1 MFATLFSSVE
11 SVLVVSLLL
20 TPVISGLLIT
30 LLKRKRII
38 ETTTII
44 SSFLI
49 LIQGLFLLPYILEK
63 KTISIFDGTFYLD
76 SLSAIMIITISLVGF
91 LASLYSVN
99 YMGRQYDELIVDGKK
114 LVRYYQGF
122 NMFLFTMLLVPV
134 SNNLGIMWVAIEAT
148 TLVSVLLIML
158 YTKQGSIEASWKYLL
173 IATVGLSL
181 ALFGIIF
188 FYYANSV
195 YDNSFDSTHG
205 MDWTNM
211 VENAPNFDP
220 NLVKFAFIFILVGF
234 GTKAGLAPMHTWLPD
249 AHSEAPSPISA
260 LLSGVLLNCAF
271 YGLLR
276 FHIISSHS
284 IGPEFS
290 NTLLIILGIISLG
303 IAAASIYFQKDV
315 KRMLAFS
322 SIEHMG
328 LVSVSVGF
336 GIFLGIYGALLHVIN
351 HAVVKSL
358 LFFSSG
364 SISQKY
370 QTKSI
375 ADTSGIIKTMP
386 ITGFMFLIGG
396 LAIIGMPPFNIFMS
410 EFLMLSSGFSSENFL
425 ASALVILFLVVIFA
439 SFGKHLLR
447 MVFGNPK
454 SEMKKEDLG
463 KLSILPMIILVS
475 IIFIMGIY
483 VPEPL
488 QTLIEDATKIV
499 LVGGAHS

>member
-1 MFATLFSSVE
+1 MFDIMFPSSE
-11 SVLVVSLLL
+11 SVLVISLLL
-20 TPVISGLLIT
+20 TPLISGLLIT
-30 LLKRKRII
+30 LFKRKRII
-38 ETTTII
+38 ETITII

-49 LIQGLFLLPYILEK
+49 LIQGFILLSYILEE
-63 KTISIFDGTFYLD
+63 KTISIFDGIFYLD
-76 SLSAIMIITISLVGF
+76 SLSAIIIITISLVGF
-91 LASLYSVN
+91 LTSLYSVN
-99 YMGRQYDELIVDGKK
+99 YMSSQYDKLIVDEKR

-134 SNNLGIMWVAIEAT
+134 SNNLGIMWIAIEAT

-158 YTKQGSIEASWKYLL
+158 YSKQGSIEASWKYLL

-195 YDNSFDSTHG
+195 NNSFNSIHG
-205 MDWTNM
+205 MNWTNM
-211 VENAPNFDP
+211 MENASYFDP
-220 NLVKFAFIFILVGF
+220 NIVKFAFIFILVGF

-322 SIEHMG
+322 SVEHMG
-328 LVSVSVGF
+328 IISVSMGF
-336 GIFLGIYGALLHVIN
+336 GVFLGIYGALLHVIN

-375 ADTSGIIKTMP
+375 VDTSGIIKTMP
-386 ITGFMFLIGG
+386 VTGFMFLIGG

-410 EFLMLSSGFSSENFL
+410 EFLMLSSGFSSKNFL
-425 ASALVILFLVVIFA
+425 ASALVILFLVIIFA
-439 SFGKHLLR
+439 SFGKYLLR

-454 SEMKKEDLG
+454 LEIEKGDLG
-463 KLSILPMIILVS
+463 KLSVLPMVILVS

-483 VPEPL
+483 VPQPL
-488 QTLIEDATKIV
+488 QTLIEDASKII
-499 LVGGAHS
+499 LVSGANT

>member
-1 MFATLFSSVE
+1 MFSSIE

-20 TPVISGLLIT
+20 TPVISGLLVT

-38 ETTTII
+38 EVTTVV

-49 LIQGLFLLPYILEK
+49 LIQGLFLLSSILEK
-63 KTISIFDGTFYLD
+63 KSISLFDGIFYLD

-91 LASLYSVN
+91 LSSLYSVN
-99 YMGRQYDELIVDGKK
+99 YMGIQYDKLIVDRQK

-122 NMFLFTMLLVPV
+122 NMFLFTMLLVPI
-134 SNNLGIMWVAIEAT
+134 SNNLGIMWIAIEAT

-173 IATVGLSL
+173 ISTVGLSL
-181 ALFGIIF
+181 ALFGIIL

-195 YDNSFDSTHG
+195 YDNSFNSIHG

-211 VENAPNFDP
+211 VENALQFDP

-284 IGPEFS
+284 IGSGFS

-322 SIEHMG
+322 SVEHMG
-328 LVSVSVGF
+328 IISVSMGF
-336 GIFLGIYGALLHVIN
+336 GVFLGIYGALLHVIN

-375 ADTSGIIKTMP
+375 TDTSGIIKTMP

-425 ASALVILFLVVIFA
+425 ASALVILFLVIIFA
-439 SFGKHLLR
+439 SFGKHLLH

-454 SEMKKEDLG
+454 SEMEKGDFG
-463 KLSILPMIILVS
+463 KLSILPMVILGSV
-475 IIFIMGIY
+475 IFIMGIY

-488 QTLIEDATKIV
+488 QTLIEDASKII
-499 LVGGAHS
+499 LVGGANS

>member
-20 TPVISGLLIT
+20 TPVVSGLLIT

-38 ETTTII
+38 ETTTVI
-44 SSFLI
+44 SSLLI
-49 LIQGLFLLPYILEK
+49 LIQGLFLLQYILEK

-99 YMGRQYDELIVDGKK
+99 YMGRQYDKLIVDGKK

-134 SNNLGIMWVAIEAT
+134 SNNLGIMWIAIEAT

-211 VENAPNFDP
+211 VENAPHFDP

-290 NTLLIILGIISLG
+290 NTLLIVLGIISLG

-328 LVSVSVGF
+328 LVSVSIGF
-336 GIFLGIYGALLHVIN
+336 
-351 HAVVKSL
+351 
-358 LFFSSG
+358 
-364 SISQKY
+364 
-370 QTKSI
+370 
-375 ADTSGIIKTMP
+375 
-386 ITGFMFLIGG
+386 
-396 LAIIGMPPFNIFMS
+396 
-410 EFLMLSSGFSSENFL
+410 
-425 ASALVILFLVVIFA
+425 
-439 SFGKHLLR
+439 
-447 MVFGNPK
+447 
-454 SEMKKEDLG
+454 
-463 KLSILPMIILVS
+463 
-475 IIFIMGIY
+475 
-483 VPEPL
+483 
-488 QTLIEDATKIV
+488 
-499 LVGGAHS
+499 

>member
-1 MFATLFSSVE
+1 MLANLFSSVE

-20 TPVISGLLIT
+20 TPVVSGLLIT

-44 SSFLI
+44 SSSLI

-99 YMGRQYDELIVDGKK
+99 YMGRQYDKLIVDGKK

-134 SNNLGIMWVAIEAT
+134 SNNLGIMWIAIEAT

-195 YDNSFDSTHG
+195 YDGSFDSTHG

-211 VENAPNFDP
+211 VENAPYFDP

-328 LVSVSVGF
+328 LISVSVGF

-364 SISQKY
+364 TISQN
-370 QTKSI
+370 
-375 ADTSGIIKTMP
+375 IKQ
-386 ITGFMFLIGG
+386 
-396 LAIIGMPPFNIFMS
+396 S
-410 EFLMLSSGFSSENFL
+410 
-425 ASALVILFLVVIFA
+425 
-439 SFGKHLLR
+439 LLQ
-447 MVFGNPK
+447 
-454 SEMKKEDLG
+454 
-463 KLSILPMIILVS
+463 ILV
-475 IIFIMGIY
+475 
-483 VPEPL
+483 E
-488 QTLIEDATKIV
+488 
-499 LVGGAHS
+499 

>member
-1 MFATLFSSVE
+1 MFANPFSSVE

-20 TPVISGLLIT
+20 TPVVSGLLIT

-44 SSFLI
+44 SSSLI
-49 LIQGLFLLPYILEK
+49 LIQGLFLLPHILEK

-99 YMGRQYDELIVDGKK
+99 YMGRQYDKLIVDGKK

-134 SNNLGIMWVAIEAT
+134 SNNLGIMWIAIEAT

-195 YDNSFDSTHG
+195 YDGSFDSTHG

-211 VENAPNFDP
+211 VENAPYFDP

-328 LVSVSVGF
+328 LISVSVGF

-386 ITGFMFLIGG
+386 VTGFMFLIGG

-439 SFGKHLLR
+439 SFGKHLLH

-488 QTLIEDATKIV
+488 QTLIEDATKII
-499 LVGGAHS
+499 LVGGINS

>member
-1 MFATLFSSVE
+1 MH
-11 SVLVVSLLL
+11 
-20 TPVISGLLIT
+20 
-30 LLKRKRII
+30 
-38 ETTTII
+38 
-44 SSFLI
+44 
-49 LIQGLFLLPYILEK
+49 
-63 KTISIFDGTFYLD
+63 
-76 SLSAIMIITISLVGF
+76 
-91 LASLYSVN
+91 
-99 YMGRQYDELIVDGKK
+99 
-114 LVRYYQGF
+114 
-122 NMFLFTMLLVPV
+122 
-134 SNNLGIMWVAIEAT
+134 
-148 TLVSVLLIML
+148 
-158 YTKQGSIEASWKYLL
+158 YTKQGSIEASWKYVL

-195 YDNSFDSTHG
+195 YDNSFDSIHG

-211 VENAPNFDP
+211 VENAPHFDP

-322 SIEHMG
+322 SVEHMG
-328 LVSVSVGF
+328 IISASVGF
-336 GIFLGIYGALLHVIN
+336 GVFLGIYGALLHVIN
-351 HAVVKSL
+351 HAVVKTL

-386 ITGFMFLIGG
+386 VTGFMFLIGG

-410 EFLMLSSGFSSENFL
+410 EFLMLSSGFSSGNFL
-425 ASALVILFLVVIFA
+425 ASALVILFLVIIFA
-439 SFGKHLLR
+439 SFGKHLLH

-454 SEMKKEDLG
+454 SEMKKWDLG
-463 KLSILPMIILVS
+463 NFSILPMVILVS
-475 IIFIMGIY
+475 IIFVMGIY

-499 LVGGAHS
+499 LVGGVHS

>member
-1 MFATLFSSVE
+1 MLANLFSSVE

-20 TPVISGLLIT
+20 TPVVSGLLIT

-44 SSFLI
+44 SSSLI

-99 YMGRQYDELIVDGKK
+99 YMGRQYDKLIVDGKK

-134 SNNLGIMWVAIEAT
+134 SNNLGIMWIAIEAT

-195 YDNSFDSTHG
+195 YDGSFDSTHG

-211 VENAPNFDP
+211 VENAPYFDP

-328 LVSVSVGF
+328 LISVSVGF

-375 ADTSGIIKTMP
+375 VDTSGIIKTMP

-439 SFGKHLLR
+439 SFGKHLLHV
-447 MVFGNPK
+447 VFGNPK

-463 KLSILPMIILVS
+463 KLSILPMIILGS

-488 QTLIEDATKIV
+488 QTLIEDATKII
-499 LVGGAHS
+499 LVGGINS

>member
-1 MFATLFSSVE
+1 MLTNLFSSVE
-11 SVLVVSLLL
+11 SVLVIALLL
-20 TPVISGLLIT
+20 TPVISCLLIT
-30 LLKRKRII
+30 LLKRKQII
-38 ETTTII
+38 ETTTVI
-44 SSFLI
+44 SSLLI
-49 LIQGLFLLPYILEK
+49 LSQGLFLLPYILEK

-99 YMGRQYDELIVDGKK
+99 YMGRQYDKLIVDGKK

-134 SNNLGIMWVAIEAT
+134 SNNLGIMWIAIEAT

-158 YTKQGSIEASWKYLL
+158 YTKQSSIEASWKYLL

-195 YDNSFDSTHG
+195 YDGSFDSTHG

-211 VENAPNFDP
+211 VENAPHFDP
-220 NLVKFAFIFILVGF
+220 NLVKFAF
-234 GTKAGLAPMHTWLPD
+234 
-249 AHSEAPSPISA
+249 
-260 LLSGVLLNCAF
+260 
-271 YGLLR
+271 
-276 FHIISSHS
+276 
-284 IGPEFS
+284 
-290 NTLLIILGIISLG
+290 
-303 IAAASIYFQKDV
+303 
-315 KRMLAFS
+315 S

-328 LVSVSVGF
+328 LISVSVGF

-364 SISQKY
+364 TISQKY

-410 EFLMLSSGFSSENFL
+410 EFLMLSSGFSS
-425 ASALVILFLVVIFA
+425 
-439 SFGKHLLR
+439 
-447 MVFGNPK
+447 
-454 SEMKKEDLG
+454 
-463 KLSILPMIILVS
+463 
-475 IIFIMGIY
+475 
-483 VPEPL
+483 
-488 QTLIEDATKIV
+488 
-499 LVGGAHS
+499 

>member
-1 MFATLFSSVE
+1 MLANLFSSVE

-20 TPVISGLLIT
+20 TPVVSGLLIT
-30 LLKRKRII
+30 LLKRKQII

-44 SSFLI
+44 SSSLI

-99 YMGRQYDELIVDGKK
+99 YMGRQYDKLIVDGKK

-134 SNNLGIMWVAIEAT
+134 SNNLGIMWIAIEAT

-195 YDNSFDSTHG
+195 YDGSFDSTHG

-211 VENAPNFDP
+211 VENAPYFDP

-328 LVSVSVGF
+328 LISVSVGF

-364 SISQKY
+364 TISQKY

-439 SFGKHLLR
+439 SFGKHLLH

-488 QTLIEDATKIV
+488 QTLIEDATKII
-499 LVGGAHS
+499 LVGGINS

>member
-1 MFATLFSSVE
+1 MFDTIFTSVE
-11 SVLVVSLLL
+11 SALVVSLLL
-20 TPVISGLLIT
+20 TPVISGLLVT
-30 LLKRKRII
+30 VFKRKRII

-49 LIQGLFLLPYILEK
+49 LIQGLFLLTSILEK
-63 KTISIFDGTFYLD
+63 KSIIIFDGIFYLD

-91 LASLYSVN
+91 LSSLYSVN
-99 YMGRQYDELIVDGKK
+99 YMGRQYDKLIVDRKK

-134 SNNLGIMWVAIEAT
+134 SNNLGIMWIAIEAT

-158 YTKQGSIEASWKYLL
+158 YTKQSSIEASWKYLL

-195 YDNSFDSTHG
+195 YDNSFNSIHG

-211 VENAPNFDP
+211 AENAPQFDP

-276 FHIISSHS
+276 FHIISSRS
-284 IGPEFS
+284 IGSEFS

-322 SIEHMG
+322 SVEHMG
-328 LVSVSVGF
+328 IISASIGF

-425 ASALVILFLVVIFA
+425 ASALVILFLLIIFA
-439 SFGKHLLR
+439 SFGKHLLH

-454 SEMKKEDLG
+454 SKMEKGDLG
-463 KLSILPMIILVS
+463 KLSILPMVILVS
-475 IIFIMGIY
+475 VIFIMGIY

-488 QTLIEDATKIV
+488 QILIEDASKII
-499 LVGGAHS
+499 LVGGANS